1 MLREFQA
8 TFDEWVETAKAEQKH
23 TVTIYQEKL
32 LIALAYGTWADLR
45 SDEIVAR
52 HLNLEPV

>member
-32 LIALAYGTWADLR
+32 SIAPRLWDMGRFTVGRDRRTA
-45 SDEIVAR
+45 S
-52 HLNLEPV
+52 